1 MLKLMDNKITDIQS
15 LAKAQQQPDES
26 EGQPAV
32 LVPSSGPRLREWAGD
47 VRSGSEGRGDGGGEK
62 MVRVVESDSVAAA
75 LAALTSSIDRLSC
88 NVAAVD
94 HRVAAQ
100 GLQLEQHASQLQLL
114 RCQSALDSQELKAQL
129 ANSCSSGGG
138 GVDREA
144 AAATD
149 EAGCSL
155 REAQTRGARSPSL
168 RRQGQ
173 AEAQSRLMPVQEREL
188 EATALTFHH
197 AHTQGKGAREVP
209 ASAATAWSEDAS
221 ALPPLPA
228 GVALSSSVSLAAGVS
243 VTHGVFLE
251 SRGVGVGVG
260 VGVGGRGRGC
270 GCSDAVSVCCK
281 RGSYRPSACSL
292 LLAHRLPTPLVPT
305 ALPLQLTLVPCQA
318 WRERSRE
325 KRSRQ

>member
-1 MLKLMDNKITDIQS
+1 
-15 LAKAQQQPDES
+15 
-26 EGQPAV
+26 
-32 LVPSSGPRLREWAGD
+32 
-47 VRSGSEGRGDGGGEK
+47 
-62 MVRVVESDSVAAA
+62 
-75 LAALTSSIDRLSC
+75 
-88 NVAAVD
+88 VD

-129 ANSCSSGGG
+129 ANSCSGGG

-209 ASAATAWSEDAS
+209 ASAATAWSQDAS

-260 VGVGGRGRGC
+260 VGVGARGRGC

-281 RGSYRPSACSL
+281 KEEAIGRLLARCCLLIVCRL
-292 LLAHRLPTPLVPT
+292 LLCRLLS
-305 ALPLQLTLVPCQA
+305 LY
-318 WRERSRE
+318 S
-325 KRSRQ
+325 